1 MQAIGIA
8 EDQNIL
14 RAGTQAATAS
24 SAKAATANAA
34 AAAAATPTASVQ
46 EQLDKHLA
54 EVKAMLVAQ
63 KGCSGGGNGG
73 RAGCDSKK
81 WQCRDSNGKQPD
93 GTTTYTHPGCTKCGH
108 HHLGGEAACIKGRN
122 LQKEKAYLEHL
133 LKIQERAR
141 ARDNKEN

>member
-14 RAGTQAATAS
+14 RADTQAATAS

-34 AAAAATPTASVQ
+34 KAAAATPTASMQ

-63 KGCSGGGNGG
+63 TGCGCGGNGG
-73 RAGCDSKK
+73 RSGGDGKK
-81 WQCRDSNGKQPD
+81 LQRRDSNGKQPD
-93 GTTTYTHPGCTKCGH
+93 
-108 HHLGGEAACIKGRN
+108 
-122 LQKEKAYLEHL
+122 
-133 LKIQERAR
+133 
-141 ARDNKEN
+141 